1 MVILLIY
8 TYYMLISLYLQCALM
23 TQYKL
28 TLKESYD
35 TIFLTRKGL
44 YMKYILLFLSLFML
58 AGCQAETIKSDETH
72 IKLKED
78 ADIYL
83 EGTSIFIE
91 EGMTVSDVI
100 SFIESMDGSKQT
112 YTGVSNDRT
121 PKEKEEFYRY
131 EYLLVTSESGSY
143 RQYYQIIFID

>member
-1 MVILLIY
+1 
-8 TYYMLISLYLQCALM
+8 MLISLYLQCALM
-23 TQYKL
+23 TLYKL

-112 YTGVSNDRT
+112 YTGVTNSYTQKVN
-121 PKEKEEFYRY
+121 EQFFEN
-131 EYLLVTSESGSY
+131 EYILVTSEDGIY
-143 RQYYQIIFID
+143 RQYYKIIFLN

>member
-1 MVILLIY
+1 
-8 TYYMLISLYLQCALM
+8 MLISIYLQCALI
-23 TQYKL
+23 TLFKL

-44 YMKYILLFLSLFML
+44 YMKYILLLLSLFML
-58 AGCQAETIKSDETH
+58 AGCQANTIKSDETH

-100 SFIESMDGSKQT
+100 SFIESMDGSKQS
-112 YTGVSNDRT
+112 YSGVSNDRT
-121 PKEKEEFYRY
+121 PKQKEEFYQY
-131 EYLLVTSESGSY
+131 EYLLVTSESGNY
-143 RQYYQIIFID
+143 RQYYAIIFIE

>member
-1 MVILLIY
+1 
-8 TYYMLISLYLQCALM
+8 
-23 TQYKL
+23 
-28 TLKESYD
+28 
-35 TIFLTRKGL
+35 
-44 YMKYILLFLSLFML
+44 MKYILLLLSLFML
-58 AGCQAETIKSDETH
+58 AGCQANTIKSDETH